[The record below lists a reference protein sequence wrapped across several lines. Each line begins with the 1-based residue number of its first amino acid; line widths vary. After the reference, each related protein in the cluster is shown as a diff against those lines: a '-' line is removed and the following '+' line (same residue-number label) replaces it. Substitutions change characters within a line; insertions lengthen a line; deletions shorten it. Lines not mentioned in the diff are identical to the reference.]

1 MNKPKAI
8 IFDLDGTLCE
18 LNSPLEKYNHSIDD
32 PAISSMKYLYE
43 CLANYYSLERV
54 IILTGRKEKEYR
66 DITWKW
72 IEKNLYYMP
81 CKLIMQE
88 WSTAQPN
95 HIFKR
100 EALQKLQEE
109 YDIIAL
115 IDDNPN
121 LIPVCKDLKILLLQ
135 VHNWI

>member
-1 MNKPKAI
+1 
-8 IFDLDGTLCE
+8 
-18 LNSPLEKYNHSIDD
+18 
-32 PAISSMKYLYE
+32 MKYLYDSIW
-43 CLANYYSLERV
+43 CYERL
-54 IILTGRKEKEYR
+54 IILTWRKEKEYT
-66 DITWKW
+66 DITQQW
-72 IEKNLYYMP
+72 IEKNLWFMP
-81 CKLIMQE
+81 DRLVMQE

-100 EALQKLQEE
+100 EALIKLQEE

-121 LIPVCKDLKILLLQ
+121 LIDVCRDLKILLLQ